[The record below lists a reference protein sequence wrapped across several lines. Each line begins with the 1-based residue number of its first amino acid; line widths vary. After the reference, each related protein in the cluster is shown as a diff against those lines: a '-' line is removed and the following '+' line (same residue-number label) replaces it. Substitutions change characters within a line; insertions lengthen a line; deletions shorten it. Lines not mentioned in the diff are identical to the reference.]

1 VCIKYYTTNWYKLL
15 LIQGNADGGSYVLR
29 LEYLNNTISQKLTEN
44 IIENRFG
51 VKSSRIFRIL
61 KSKNYLEQKQIAQIA
76 LLEIQEARKLLYLLM
91 AGEMVHIQ
99 EVSKSSDKH
108 PSKTFYLWGVDP
120 NRVNSKLLD
129 DMYKTVHNLRTRIEE
144 EKKLY
149 IEKSIFYFLF
159 IGLVSDVEDLEKFGK
174 IESRLQVSMIKLMN
188 LVLYFEK

>member
-149 IEKSIFYFLF
+149 IEKSIEKIIFY
-159 IGLVSDVEDLEKFGK
+159 S
-174 IESRLQVSMIKLMN
+174 
-188 LVLYFEK
+188 